1 MIKEGQQKKAKY
13 WGNFRVKRVAQLKQP
28 IECHSQDIGTA
39 LFEPTI
45 VKIEWE
51 KSPSDD
57 KHEFWFPYWI
67 TIGGKHK
74 YGQFAPMMGER
85 ALLELLQN
93 AMEQDFFSE
102 DFLRHLGNAI
112 SAKISSK

>member
-1 MIKEGQQKKAKY
+1 MIKEGQRKKVKY
-13 WGNFRVKRVAQLKQP
+13 WGHYTVKQVACLKRP
-28 IECHSQDIGTA
+28 VECTSDVVGTA

-67 TIGGKHK
+67 TISGKQK
-74 YGQFAPMMGER
+74 YGQFAPMMGENSF
-85 ALLELLQN
+85 LELLQR
-93 AMEQDFFSE
+93 AIDQDFFSE
-102 DFLRHLGNAI
+102 DFLKSLGQVI
-112 SAKISSK
+112 SQKLKVI